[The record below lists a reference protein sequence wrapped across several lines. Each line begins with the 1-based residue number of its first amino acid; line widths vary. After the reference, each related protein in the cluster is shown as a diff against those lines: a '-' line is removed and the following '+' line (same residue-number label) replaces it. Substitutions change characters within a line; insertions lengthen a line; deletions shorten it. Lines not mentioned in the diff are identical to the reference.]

1 MFGPCC
7 LQISLLEINAEPP
20 LKKKK
25 KRSMQNLDNAN
36 IFFNAHTIGICVQHT
51 GTSEI
56 LLLEHT
62 FGNGVRLIR
71 KCNVNL

>member
-1 MFGPCC
+1 
-7 LQISLLEINAEPP
+7 
-20 LKKKK
+20 
-25 KRSMQNLDNAN
+25 MQNLDNAK